1 MSATASSTPS
11 RSSVAPP
18 RSESFGVI
26 GWRKIRKNGPAMA
39 GLCFL
44 LLMLA
49 VTILGPMY
57 SPYRIEETSARQFEP
72 PSLEHWFGTDL
83 HGRDVLTR
91 VMWGGRLS
99 LLVGFAATIVSLAIG
114 VLYGAVS
121 GYLGGKTDHLMM
133 RSVDILYSLPNLV
146 FVIVLIAFMEG
157 HLRKIFAGE
166 WFGVHL
172 GFLIPYSRILLLLAG
187 LGALQWLTMARI
199 VRGQVLSLKEQQF
212 VLASRALGAGMSR
225 IIGRHL
231 IPNVTGPVLAYLT
244 LTVPAVMLRE
254 AFLSFL
260 GLGIQPPQAS
270 WGSLV
275 AEGANLLNPIKS
287 CWWLIFFPGA
297 AMAMTLLCLNFLGD
311 GLRDALDPR
320 SQKTW

>member
-1 MSATASSTPS
+1 MSVTASSTPS
-11 RSSVAPP
+11 RSSAAPG
-18 RSESFGVI
+18 RSESFGVL
-26 GWRKIRKNGPAMA
+26 GWRKLRKNPVAMA
-39 GLCFL
+39 GLGFL
-44 LLMLA
+44 LFMLA
-49 VTILGPMY
+49 VTILGPIC

-72 PSLEHWFGTDL
+72 PNLEHWFGTDL

-99 LLVGFAATIVSLAIG
+99 LIVGFAATIVSLAIG

-133 RSVDILYSLPNLV
+133 RVVDILYSLPNLV

-166 WFGVHL
+166 WLGIPL
-172 GFLIPYSRILLLLAG
+172 GFLIPYSRIILLLAG

-199 VRGQVLSLKEQQF
+199 VRGQVLSLREQQF
-212 VLASRALGAGMSR
+212 VLASRALGAGMAR

-231 IPNVTGPVLAYLT
+231 IPNVTGPILAYLT

-260 GLGIQPPQAS
+260 GLGIQPPTPS
-270 WGSLV
+270 WG
-275 AEGANLLNPIKS
+275 NLLANAQELVWSAPALAVYPGL
-287 CWWLIFFPGA
+287 LIFVTVVAF
-297 AMAMTLLCLNFLGD
+297 NFVGD
-311 GLRDALDPR
+311 GLQDALDPR
-320 SQKTW
+320 ETRG